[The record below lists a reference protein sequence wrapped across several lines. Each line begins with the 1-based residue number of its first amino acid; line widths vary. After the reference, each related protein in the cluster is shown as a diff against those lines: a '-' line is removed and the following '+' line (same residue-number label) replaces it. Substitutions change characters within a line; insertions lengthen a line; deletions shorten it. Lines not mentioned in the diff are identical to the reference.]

1 MCIKLAEFRLVPG
14 ALESIKTGTVT
25 DSFERVIF
33 AAIAITGIVSGI
45 CKGSNQCAIAHKFY
59 EECRS
64 FFYENTLNFL
74 HGCGRAFGTAFLF
87 RLGLRLYDKRA
98 YNT

>member
-14 ALESIKTGTVT
+14 ALESMKTGTVT
-25 DSFERVIF
+25 DSFERVSF

-74 HGCGRAFGTAFLF
+74 HGELVAVLAIWVIILGFSSGRC
-87 RLGLRLYDKRA
+87 
-98 YNT
+98 